1 MKEYVVSLN
10 IRIRKSKFLSKN
22 QRHNIKDKPNQTK
35 RHVLCQCDQ
44 VPTPTPTRLFSF
56 MNPLAVEIWLF
67 LLLAYVLVS
76 LSMWVVAR
84 FTPYEWH
91 DNVNGSGATNR
102 CHHCHHY
109 LSGSIGGIN
118 QIMQHQHNP
127 DVMMASEQPVL
138 ASSNDFSLANSFWF
152 TIGTLMQQG
161 SDLNPK
167 VFGYLPSILPGR
179 PWLFVSNSSIGRSSG
194 IVRLFPPL
202 HIPPS
207 FFNYRAHFLFPF
219 NFFVLFFLLRVPTA
233 FYISHFPRPEKSG

>member
-1 MKEYVVSLN
+1 MPTNCQGMSW
-10 IRIRKSKFLSKN
+10 RGKN
-22 QRHNIKDKPNQTK
+22 TKIKQNTTE
-35 RHVLCQCDQ
+35 LLGECDQ

-91 DNVNGSGATNR
+91 DNVNGSGLGSR
-102 CHHCHHY
+102 CHHCQHH
-109 LSGSIGGIN
+109 LTGSIGGIN
-118 QIMQHQHNP
+118 QILQLQQQQQQQQLNH
-127 DVMMASEQPVL
+127 DVFFNNEHPVL

-167 VFGYLPSILPGR
+167 VFSLVVVPFSASPG
-179 PWLFVSNSSIGRSSG
+179 LEFK
-194 IVRLFPPL
+194 LQL
-202 HIPPS
+202 H
-207 FFNYRAHFLFPF
+207 FFFSKIKR
-219 NFFVLFFLLRVPTA
+219 
-233 FYISHFPRPEKSG
+233 FYKGKIKKKKT